1 MADDKKFLELLG
13 ENQENTVSNSTLQ
26 SNAQLSAAEKS
37 GVPDTYSNTY
47 GGKIDSAINSW
58 LANRGFSY
66 NTADDKDYQRYTEQ
80 YRQNADTGREISR
93 QTANTLANGYRPSYA
108 DVVSDEVFN
117 RRMENVSDAV
127 PSYKEMAQLDYNAE
141 QSRLANAASIYSQ
154 LDSANYSR
162 SRDNAQDYKNMLN
175 TLYSRYVADR
185 QADAELDSYNNS
197 IYGTRLSAE
206 ESNLQDSRSSELA
219 RYLYNTQSAD
229 SAARIAQD
237 EAENERKIQ
246 YSKAEDAY
254 KAYIKEAS
262 KTSVEKGKTRNAEAV
277 FAAMGVTK
285 NDFKEDGSKYDE
297 KGIENYVTYS
307 KAYIDGAYEAGRIN
321 GDEREYLYDKIGVT
335 SDDES
340 YNNSIAES
348 FINAYLRKKV
358 PKVTADGEEIGFED
372 IGNYKNGEVVST
384 GYEYVYANDAFTKK
398 QLEIGFDKGYI
409 SADDVAYIAA
419 KLGVKI

>member
-13 ENQENTVSNSTLQ
+13 ENQGNTVSNSTLQ

-37 GVPDTYSNTY
+37 GVPDNYSNTY

-58 LANRGFSY
+58 LANRGFEY
-66 NTADDKDYQRYTEQ
+66 NTNDDKNYQSYVQQ
-80 YRQNADTGREISR
+80 YKQNAEDGQKLSR
-93 QTANTLANGYRPSYA
+93 NTAQVLSNGYKPSYA

-127 PSYKEMAQLDYNAE
+127 PSYKEMAQLDYNVE

-154 LDSANYSR
+154 LDSTGYSR

-185 QADAELDSYNNS
+185 QTDAELASYKNS

-237 EAENERKIQ
+237 EAENERKIE

-254 KAYIKEAS
+254 NAYIKEAS

-285 NDFKEDGSKYDE
+285 NDFKKDGSKYDE

-348 FINAYLRKKV
+348 YINSYLTKTVQEKRIDEKGNV
-358 PKVTADGEEIGFED
+358 YYEDVTA
-372 IGNYKNGEVVST
+372 
-384 GYEYVYANDAFTKK
+384 YANDAFTKK

>member
-13 ENQENTVSNSTLQ
+13 KNQGNTVSNSTLQ

-37 GVPDTYSNTY
+37 GVPDNYSNTY

-58 LANRGFSY
+58 LANRGFEY
-66 NTADDKDYQRYTEQ
+66 NTNDDKDYQSYVQQ
-80 YRQNADTGREISR
+80 YKQNAEEGQKLSR
-93 QTANTLANGYRPSYA
+93 NTAQVLSNGYKPSYA
-108 DVVSDEVFN
+108 DIVSDEVFN

-154 LDSANYSR
+154 LDSTGYSR

-237 EAENERKIQ
+237 EAENQRKIE

-254 KAYIKEAS
+254 NAYIKEAS

-348 FINAYLRKKV
+348 YINSYLTKTVQEKRIDEKGNV
-358 PKVTADGEEIGFED
+358 YYEDVTA
-372 IGNYKNGEVVST
+372 
-384 GYEYVYANDAFTKK
+384 YANDAFTKK